1 MSASYES
8 ARVHASGPSHGGS
21 FSGHYEHDDAVSVM
35 ATRRVQIQ
43 AIPHSTMSS
52 DTLVPRTSASVATD
66 EAGDLLSH
74 GLPSADNGLPQQ
86 QERDTDSGDNRKST
100 GLRAALASKF
110 TPKKKTKDLSRL
122 SVNTKRQQH
131 QLESLISLSRAS
143 DVNEA
148 AGPTVRGQPVGHP
161 MSFQHVEHLSP
172 TIIKPKLALINSPE
186 LYKSST
192 VQPKSNVKA
201 TAEKKSHFR
210 VLKPASLLTKSS
222 KQSLG
227 DSDSASATE
236 PTVRMVGGKPIG
248 APSGFQHVD
257 HLSPEAYS
265 TQQYQL
271 LNHRQQQHEIVSVL
285 SQTNVGGSSERPKTR
300 GMTASNSSL
309 PKIMYRG
316 LPVSGPVTFEHVEHI
331 SPKDYQ
337 AQFLSAKLA
346 SATPSV
352 AAVAAPGAERTIPT
366 QQLPTAPNAAPAT
379 AAVADEKSRGTTA
392 RKHRTKK
399 SMAHAL
405 GSKSTEETSNKAKA
419 GISKARQIS
428 SPFNVQ
434 HDVHISV
441 EDLDD
446 IMQQVPDTW
455 KPYINP
461 MRSPQTAQHP
471 TEDVA
476 AAEDD
481 PVQPRT
487 PIYASMTNSGQR
499 RSTSDSD
506 NGLSGQLGQLGLSDD
521 KRNST
526 NSSGADTPGW
536 LPRIVSV
543 CSPPETMPSIYHSKQ
558 RAASDLELDAHARR
572 ASADFQA
579 SRAPARHEGGL
590 PTTPTSAP
598 LGTQGLA
605 QNGPPLFNMPE
616 SPVSGRSV
624 ATTTVTTTT
633 TKTKATAV
641 TYADNTVTSPA
652 ATTAAAA
659 ATTSKWIK
667 RKSRIMPST
676 RFSIAP
682 PALAL
687 AIAEHEAEEDEDVD
701 VVASPATATA
711 AAAAAV
717 TGSGKMPSLG
727 IDNGGL
733 AAVQPGGRSV
743 SQSSHLQTGGER
755 DEKAGAE
762 SKSSRK
768 RRENYGELEE
778 YAEGESGNVY
788 ITTWAGVGKRPK
800 GDYVAVKVVPKAAKA
815 RYRKLR
821 TELKILRRIRSQHVV
836 RFYEYFSIDDS
847 VWIIYEF
854 MSRGSITDLLVAYPE
869 VRMPTVTIA
878 YAMHEVLTALAYL
891 HERHIVHC
899 DVRSDNVLVDERGQV
914 KLADFSSAV
923 YLDADLTAAQK
934 TSLGAIYW
942 MAPELRHGS
951 GYSGA
956 TDVWAAGALLYEMI
970 SGQPPYIEY
979 PEIKVLELAQ
989 TNGLPR
995 LEANDACDPR
1005 LVDLMRL
1012 CTVVAPAERLAASKL
1027 RKHESVAAP
1036 NAAQCAQL
1044 MVDFVLQ
1051 VESLEEEDGS
1061 VESDD
1066 SG

>member
-1 MSASYES
+1 M
-8 ARVHASGPSHGGS
+8 
-21 FSGHYEHDDAVSVM
+21 F
-35 ATRRVQIQ
+35 
-43 AIPHSTMSS
+43 
-52 DTLVPRTSASVATD
+52 
-66 EAGDLLSH
+66 
-74 GLPSADNGLPQQ
+74 N
-86 QERDTDSGDNRKST
+86 
-100 GLRAALASKF
+100 
-110 TPKKKTKDLSRL
+110 
-122 SVNTKRQQH
+122 
-131 QLESLISLSRAS
+131 
-143 DVNEA
+143 
-148 AGPTVRGQPVGHP
+148 
-161 MSFQHVEHLSP
+161 
-172 TIIKPKLALINSPE
+172 
-186 LYKSST
+186 SST
-192 VQPKSNVKA
+192 VPLF
-201 TAEKKSHFR
+201 HG
-210 VLKPASLLTKSS
+210 LL
-222 KQSLG
+222 
-227 DSDSASATE
+227 
-236 PTVRMVGGKPIG
+236 
-248 APSGFQHVD
+248 
-257 HLSPEAYS
+257 
-265 TQQYQL
+265 
-271 LNHRQQQHEIVSVL
+271 
-285 SQTNVGGSSERPKTR
+285 
-300 GMTASNSSL
+300 
-309 PKIMYRG
+309 
-316 LPVSGPVTFEHVEHI
+316 
-331 SPKDYQ
+331 
-337 AQFLSAKLA
+337 
-346 SATPSV
+346 
-352 AAVAAPGAERTIPT
+352 
-366 QQLPTAPNAAPAT
+366 
-379 AAVADEKSRGTTA
+379 
-392 RKHRTKK
+392 
-399 SMAHAL
+399 
-405 GSKSTEETSNKAKA
+405 AKA

-446 IMQQVPDTW
+446 IMQQMPDTL
-455 KPYINP
+455 KHYISP
-461 MRSPQTAQHP
+461 ARSPQSAHHP
-471 TEDVA
+471 TDDA
-476 AAEDD
+476 AAVAEDGAA
-481 PVQPRT
+481 QPLT
-487 PIYASMTNSGQR
+487 PIYASMTSPGQR
-499 RSTSDSD
+499 RSTAASDD
-506 NGLSGQLGQLGLSDD
+506 DDELAGQLGQLGLSGIN
-521 KRNST
+521 RNS
-526 NSSGADTPGW
+526 SSGADTPGW

-543 CSPPETMPSIYHSKQ
+543 CSPPETMPSMYHSKQ

-572 ASADFQA
+572 ASAGFQA
-579 SRAPARHEGGL
+579 PRASTRHGGEL

-598 LGTQGLA
+598 LGVQGLA
-605 QNGPPLFNMPE
+605 QNGPPPYNMPD

-641 TYADNTVTSPA
+641 TYAEDIIASPA
-652 ATTAAAA
+652 ATTTTASAAA
-659 ATTSKWIK
+659 TSKWIK

-682 PALAL
+682 PALVL

-701 VVASPATATA
+701 VVASPATA
-711 AAAAAV
+711 AAV
-717 TGSGKMPSLG
+717 TNSGKMPRLG
-727 IDNGGL
+727 IDSEGL
-733 AAVQPGGRSV
+733 TVVQSVGRSV
-743 SQSSHLQTGGER
+743 SQSSHMPAGGER
-755 DEKAGAE
+755 DEKTGAE

-854 MSRGSITDLLVAYPE
+854 MSRGSITDLLAAYPE
-869 VRMPTVTIA
+869 IRMPAVTIA

-923 YLDADLTAAQK
+923 YLDADQAAAQK

-979 PEIKVLELAQ
+979 PDIKVLELAQ
-989 TNGLPR
+989 ANGLPR
-995 LEANDACDPR
+995 VEADDACDPR
-1005 LVDLMRL
+1005 LVHLMRL

-1027 RKHESVAAP
+1027 RKHESVAAS
-1036 NAAQCAQL
+1036 NTAQCAQL

-1061 VESDD
+1061 EASDASD
-1066 SG
+1066 